1 MATQVL
7 ARPVDVGYGHGAP
20 TDAGEHVGGGGSG
33 WVTLVRAAN
42 DIEAHLVTGRLTDA
56 GVEATTVKDRSTS
69 GAWLHGGS
77 DPWAPVLVLVRKL
90 QLDDARL
97 VLAEV
102 AFEGPAMSGGGALIT
117 ASSKAWRRPAT
128 FWAIA
133 IGLGLLFTALGLAQ
147 TAENM
152 KRCGSVSCSNLS
164 PALP

>member
-1 MATQVL
+1 MDQVL
-7 ARPVDVGYGHGAP
+7 VRPVRIGSGHGAP
-20 TDAGEHVGGGGSG
+20 PDVYAYEGGGGSG
-33 WVTLVRAAN
+33 WVTLTRAAN
-42 DIEAHLVTGRLTDA
+42 DIEAHLVTGRLSEA
-56 GVEATTVKDRSTS
+56 GVEATTLKDRSAS

-90 QLDDARL
+90 QLDDALL

-102 AFEGPAMSGGGALIT
+102 AFEGPALTGERSALGPVD
-117 ASSKAWRRPAT
+117 KEWRRPAT

-147 TAENM
+147 TAENL

>member
-1 MATQVL
+1 MPAQ
-7 ARPVDVGYGHGAP
+7 APPRPIQTGSGGGPPNADGP
-20 TDAGEHVGGGGSG
+20 LGGGGSG
-33 WVTLVRAAN
+33 WVTLTQAAN
-42 DIEAHLVTGRLTDA
+42 DIEAHLVTGRLSEA
-56 GVEATTVKDRSTS
+56 GVEATTVKDRSAS

-102 AFEGPAMSGGGALIT
+102 AFEGPAVAADHSGRTVGHGE
-117 ASSKAWRRPAT
+117 WHRPAV
-128 FWAIA
+128 FWVIA
-133 IGLGLLFTALGLAQ
+133 IVLGLFFTALGLAQ

-152 KRCGSVSCSNLS
+152 KRCGSVTCSNLS